1 MQNAAMREKLFT
13 MRMSAEEWARAE
25 TLAEHDGLTVAALV
39 RMLLKDRE
47 RQLEREDA
55 APAKPAAKRGRK

>member
-1 MQNAAMREKLFT
+1 MQNVVALREKLFT

-25 TLAEHDGLTVAALV
+25 KLAEHDGLTVAALV

-47 RQLEREDA
+47 RHLERSE
-55 APAKPAAKRGRK
+55 PSAKPKASRRK